1 MLYSVSPSEVD
12 AYRACKRK
20 HYYSFGFIHK
30 GKTGIAS
37 QTHSASLQRGTDGHS
52 ILGDYYQMRIE
63 GVDHHEAT
71 VKSIGAASKVV
82 VERIASGDTL
92 GRSTMSEAMNI
103 VGNYF
108 QHYGD
113 EAGWWQPLAAEKE
126 FRLQISDKA
135 VMAFKPDAI
144 FRNKKSGKITIV
156 DHKFLYNPYRTEV
169 LGIMPQL
176 PKYAAALNRLG
187 YKVEVAMYNILSTR
201 KNVKKNAFMRPDK
214 ALKPNVLNGFWNEQ
228 VEATIEIAALKEN
241 PEQWS
246 KAPRTASY
254 FNCKNCPFL
263 QLCIA
268 ELEGQQG
275 INLMVETFYKPND
288 YRYDNVESSDD

>member
-12 AYRACKRK
+12 SFRSCQRK
-20 HYYSFGFIHK
+20 HWYSFGFPHK
-30 GKTGIAS
+30 NSTGIAA

-52 ILGDYYQMRIE
+52 ILGEYYQLRIE
-63 GVDHHEAT
+63 GATHEHSART
-71 VKSIGAASKVV
+71 AIFNAGGEITK
-82 VERIASGDTL
+82 RIQMGDTL
-92 GRSTMSEAMNI
+92 GRSTMADAMDI
-103 VGNYF
+103 VGRYF

-113 EAGWWQPLAAEKE
+113 ESNIWQPLAAEKE
-126 FRLQISDKA
+126 FRLQVSDKA

-144 FRNKKSGKITIV
+144 MRNKKTGKITVV

-201 KNVKKNAFMRPDK
+201 KNNKKNPFMRPDK
-214 ALKPNVLNGFWNEQ
+214 PLNPNTLNGFWNEQ
-228 VEATIEIAALKEN
+228 VSATIEIAALKED
-241 PEQWS
+241 PEKWS

-263 QLCIA
+263 QLCVA

-275 INLMVETFYKPND
+275 INLMVDTFYKPND